1 MLRKLQQ
8 IWKAKDIRSSILYVL
23 ALLVVFRI
31 AAHIPIPG
39 VDVGALREFFSSNQ
53 ALGLLNMFSGGAMQN
68 FSIVMLGVG
77 PYITSS
83 IIFQLLTMIVP
94 KLEALSKEGDYGRQ
108 KINQYTRLL
117 TIPLAIIQGYSFLK
131 LLSNQ
136 TGGALLGDMVPF
148 QLVTTIIMITTGTI
162 FLMWLG
168 ELISEK
174 HIGNG
179 VSLLIFA
186 GIVASLPQS
195 IRNTAI
201 GFDNTM
207 VLNFIIFGII
217 ALVTI
222 AVIIMITE
230 GQRNIPV
237 SYARHMVGQKS
248 VGGVNTHL
256 PLRVNQAGVIPI
268 IFAISIIIVPPM
280 LAQFFVGSP
289 TVWLANFSQWT
300 IDIFAN
306 QWFYGIFYFLAVVL
320 FTFFYTSVIFHPE
333 QIAENLQ
340 KQGGFIPG
348 IRPGRHTSDYLGKVM
363 VRIVLAGAIF
373 LGVVAILPLA
383 IAPITGITTMTL
395 GGTSLLIVVAVV
407 IETVKQIDAQ
417 LVMRDYEGF

>member
-8 IWKAKDIRSSILYVL
+8 IWKAKDIRGSILYVL

-39 VDVGALREFFSSNQ
+39 IDVNSLREFFASNQ

-108 KINQYTRLL
+108 KINQYTRIL

-136 TGGALLGDMVPF
+136 TGGALLGDMGAL
-148 QLVTTIIMITTGTI
+148 QLVTTIIMITAGTI

-207 VLNFIIFGII
+207 ILNFVIFAII

-280 LAQFFVGSP
+280 LAQFFVNSP
-289 TVWLANFSQWT
+289 TDWLANFSQWT

-320 FTFFYTSVIFHPE
+320 FTFFYTSVIFHPQ

-348 IRPGRHTSDYLGKVM
+348 IRPGKHTSDYLGTVM
-363 VRIVLAGAIF
+363 TRIILAGAIF
-373 LGVVAILPLA
+373 LGVVAILPLV
-383 IAPITGITTMTL
+383 IAPLTNITTMTI

>member
-1 MLRKLQQ
+1 MLAKLQQ
-8 IWKAKDIRSSILYVL
+8 IWKAKDIRNSILYVL

-39 VDVGALREFFSSNQ
+39 INVIELRQYFESNQ
-53 ALGLLNMFSGGAMQN
+53 VLGMLNLFSGGAMQN

-77 PYITSS
+77 PYITAS
-83 IIFQLLTMIVP
+83 IIFQLLVMIVP

-117 TIPLAIIQGYSFLK
+117 TVPMAVVQGYSFIK

-136 TGGALLGDMVPF
+136 TGGALLANINTF
-148 QLVTTIIMITTGTI
+148 QLIATIVVITAGTM
-162 FLMWLG
+162 FLVWLG

-186 GIVASLPQS
+186 GIVSGLPRS
-195 IRNTAI
+195 ITNTFI
-201 GFDNTM
+201 SVDNTM
-207 VLNFIIFGII
+207 VLNLIIFAVI

-222 AVIIMITE
+222 AVIVLITE
-230 GQRNIPV
+230 GTRNIPV

-248 VGGVNTHL
+248 VGGVKTHL

-268 IFAISIIIVPPM
+268 IFAISVILFPPM
-280 LAQFFVGSP
+280 VAQFFERSEVAWVASSALW
-289 TVWLANFSQWT
+289 VK
-300 IDIFAN
+300 DIFAD
-306 QWFYGIFYFLAVVL
+306 QVFYGVFYFIMVVL
-320 FTFFYTSVIFHPE
+320 FTYFYTSVIFKPQ

-348 IRPGRHTSDYLGKVM
+348 IRPGRHTADYLNRV
-363 VRIVLAGAIF
+363 VNRIIFAGAIF
-373 LGVVAILPLA
+373 LGTVAILPLVV
-383 IAPITGITTMTL
+383 APITGVATMSI

>member
-373 LGVVAILPLA
+373 LGVVAILPIA
-383 IAPITGITTMTL
+383 IAPITGITTMTI